1 MKPLINRVDVS
12 LYVIE
17 SKLLYQPFDIII
29 DFKDQ
34 VINSINRQN
43 QVEAENNEQ
52 HEVNNDLLEV
62 VVLVVV

>member
-43 QVEAENNEQ
+43 QVEAKNNE
-52 HEVNNDLLEV
+52 
-62 VVLVVV
+62 